1 VRAGS
6 AERRWEWG
14 ESGEFCF
21 ASMLR
26 QRVRVMQVGRD
37 WGLDSS
43 GVAAPCRSG
52 MVRTRGLA
60 RVVDIVLG
68 KYFASGPVK
77 FDVGPYCLN
86 GPAQIDCSNEFPI
99 TKLI

>member
-1 VRAGS
+1 VWRHH
-6 AERRWEWG
+6 AE
-14 ESGEFCF
+14 
-21 ASMLR
+21 
-26 QRVRVMQVGRD
+26 
-37 WGLDSS
+37 
-43 GVAAPCRSG
+43 AARSEQG
-52 MVRTRGLA
+52 GLA
-60 RVVDIVLG
+60 HVVDIVLG